1 VSQSSA
7 PGRSGQEV
15 RLALVL
21 SRGVSLAVR
30 MGGVTHEID
39 LLRRASRVAAGESEG
54 SVGGVSEQTGRCS
67 MRGPPSVEGLR
78 VGEVVVD
85 IAGTSAGGLNGTL
98 AGHGGGPRRAAGP
111 AER

>member
-21 SRGVSLAVR
+21 NGGMW

-39 LLRRASRVAAGESEG
+39 LLRRWRRASRRGASAECLST
-54 SVGGVSEQTGRCS
+54 TGRCS
-67 MRGPPSVEGLR
+67 MRGPLSVTPASAVAASSNSGTTRRVAKEGGATASER
-78 VGEVVVD
+78 
-85 IAGTSAGGLNGTL
+85 GGLIVSHL
-98 AGHGGGPRRAAGP
+98 WPPRRSA
-111 AER
+111 